1 MLKQKISPDGDPG
14 TPNLSRRHALKTLAV
29 ATQLAFFSP
38 VAALA
43 QAASPGSPL
52 AAASV
57 ASPAPSLDAAGFL
70 QLSKALTGH
79 ASMNTAFGARLFA
92 TLGASDNGFAGRA
105 AALARQVRTGQTP
118 QQLLAAANASGLH
131 DVALAIVAGWYTGTV
146 TRDHHSKLVAYA
158 DSLMYA
164 TVADGLSP
172 PTYCADGPLW
182 WQIPPPAAGVST
194 PAEAAKARLA
204 APAPI
209 TNKQA

>member
-1 MLKQKISPDGDPG
+1 MLKEKISPDGDPG
-14 TPNLSRRHALKTLAV
+14 APNLSRRHALKTLAV
-29 ATQLAFFSP
+29 ATQLAFLSP
-38 VAALA
+38 VAAFA
-43 QAASPGSPL
+43 QASSSAPL
-52 AAASV
+52 ASTTA
-57 ASPAPSLDAAGFL
+57 SLDTPGFL
-70 QLSKALTGH
+70 QLSEALTGH
-79 ASMNTAFGARLFA
+79 ASMNATFGTRLFA
-92 TLGASDNGFAGRA
+92 TLSASDNSFASRA
-105 AALARQVRTGQTP
+105 AALARQMRAGQTP
-118 QQLLAAANASGLH
+118 QQLLAAANAAGLH

-182 WQIPPPAAGVST
+182 WQRPPPAAGVST
-194 PAEAAKARLA
+194 PAEAARARLA

>member
-1 MLKQKISPDGDPG
+1 MLKEKISPDGDPG
-14 TPNLSRRHALKTLAV
+14 APNLSRRHALKTLAV
-29 ATQLAFFSP
+29 ATQLAFLSP
-38 VAALA
+38 VVALA
-43 QAASPGSPL
+43 QTASSGSSPDAPVAS
-52 AAASV
+52 AAAL
-57 ASPAPSLDAAGFL
+57 LDAPGFL

-79 ASMNTAFGARLFA
+79 ASMNTTFGTRLFA
-92 TLGASDNGFAGRA
+92 TLSASDDRFASRA
-105 AALARQVRTGQTP
+105 AALARQVRAGQTP
-118 QQLLAAANASGLH
+118 QQLLAAANAAGLH
-131 DVALAIVAGWYTGTV
+131 DIALAIVAGWYTGTV

-182 WQIPPPAAGVST
+182 WQRPPPAAGVST

>member
-1 MLKQKISPDGDPG
+1 MLKQKISPEGDLG

-29 ATQLAFFSP
+29 ATQLAFLSP
-38 VAALA
+38 VVALA
-43 QAASPGSPL
+43 QAAPL
-52 AAASV
+52 
-57 ASPAPSLDAAGFL
+57 LDAPGFL
-70 QLSKALTGH
+70 QLSRALTGH
-79 ASMNTAFGARLFA
+79 ASMNTTFGTRLLA
-92 TLGASDNGFAGRA
+92 TLSASDPSFVSRA
-105 AALARQVRTGQTP
+105 AALARQVRAGQTP

-194 PAEAAKARLA
+194 PAEAARARLA